1 MPQNYSEYQ
10 LQRNRITGQVLERV
24 ATRAIMIGADI
35 LKFLFDFLRTLF
47 SGLTGR

>member
-24 ATRAIMIGADI
+24 ATRVIMISADI
-35 LKFLFDFLRTLF
+35 FKFLFDFLKTLI
-47 SGLTGR
+47 GGMTGR

>member
-1 MPQNYSEYQ
+1 MPQNYTEYQ

-35 LKFLFDFLRTLF
+35 LKFLLGFLKTLI
-47 SGLTGR
+47 SGMTGR